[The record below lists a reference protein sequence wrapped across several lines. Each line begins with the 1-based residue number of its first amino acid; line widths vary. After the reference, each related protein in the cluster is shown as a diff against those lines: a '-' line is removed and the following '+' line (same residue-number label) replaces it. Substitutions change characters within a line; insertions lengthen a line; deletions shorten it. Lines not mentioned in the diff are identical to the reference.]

1 MRTSLRLSIALL
13 FMLPAWAGD
22 WRPNPGLRYEL
33 SAPVE
38 QPSKAT
44 ASEDI
49 WVDTIVK
56 NLRHSG
62 ANPAVVYRF
71 AKSQAEVRVNG
82 VLRQGAVFVLRDNP
96 DVYLII
102 DSSGRYADF
111 LVNFKQSTV
120 QATGWG
126 EAVYFPPSRSI
137 GAAIFDRADWLG
149 GIPVTGDSKNPTF
162 NDRVATWY

>member
-1 MRTSLRLSIALL
+1 MRTPARLAIALL

-22 WRPNPGLRYEL
+22 WQPNPKTRYEL
-33 SAPVE
+33 SAPEE

-49 WVDTIVK
+49 WVDTVVR

-62 ANPAVVYRF
+62 ANPSVVYRF
-71 AKSQAEVRVNG
+71 AKSQAQLRVNG
-82 VLRQGAVFVLRDNP
+82 SLRQGAVFVLRDNP
-96 DVYLII
+96 DLFLII

-126 EAVYFPPSRSI
+126 EAVYFPPSRSMC
-137 GAAIFDRADWLG
+137 AAVFDRADWLG
-149 GIPVTGDSKNPTF
+149 GIPVTGDSRNPTF
-162 NDRVATWY
+162 GNRVATWY